1 MGLIYSGKLWMIQ
14 RFISGF
20 SNNSFLVTC
29 KRTNES
35 IIIDTPDN
43 PVDLLNSSKNFLIVG
58 IFITHGH
65 SDHLEGFKD
74 VYDRYQVP
82 VGIGNNDINSLPLRP
97 KEYIN
102 VLNLSHCSITDK
114 GFRYPMFKIQMRFD
128 DQTEDVEVKM
138 PYITLVKM
146 MEIVTTRI
154 SPEDL
159 SNEDSIGE
167 SVLKE
172 FVFRLFT
179 LNDDLL
185 QEIHLQ
191 EAQSAI
197 EEVENIIRKTREG

>member
-1 MGLIYSGKLWMIQ
+1 
-14 RFISGF
+14 
-20 SNNSFLVTC
+20 
-29 KRTNES
+29 
-35 IIIDTPDN
+35 
-43 PVDLLNSSKNFLIVG
+43 
-58 IFITHGH
+58 
-65 SDHLEGFKD
+65 
-74 VYDRYQVP
+74 
-82 VGIGNNDINSLPLRP
+82 
-97 KEYIN
+97 
-102 VLNLSHCSITDK
+102 
-114 GFRYPMFKIQMRFD
+114 MFKIQMRFD

-172 FVFRLFT
+172 FVSRLFS

-197 EEVENIIRKTREG
+197 EEVENIIRETREG

>member
-1 MGLIYSGKLWMIQ
+1 
-14 RFISGF
+14 
-20 SNNSFLVTC
+20 
-29 KRTNES
+29 
-35 IIIDTPDN
+35 
-43 PVDLLNSSKNFLIVG
+43 
-58 IFITHGH
+58 
-65 SDHLEGFKD
+65 
-74 VYDRYQVP
+74 
-82 VGIGNNDINSLPLRP
+82 
-97 KEYIN
+97 
-102 VLNLSHCSITDK
+102 
-114 GFRYPMFKIQMRFD
+114 MFKIQMRFD

-172 FVFRLFT
+172 FVFKLFT

>member
-35 IIIDTPDN
+35 IIIDTPAN

-82 VGIGNNDINSLPLRP
+82 VGIGNNDITTEGTFTNLNSYYNR
-97 KEYIN
+97 
-102 VLNLSHCSITDK
+102 
-114 GFRYPMFKIQMRFD
+114 
-128 DQTEDVEVKM
+128 
-138 PYITLVKM
+138 
-146 MEIVTTRI
+146 
-154 SPEDL
+154 
-159 SNEDSIGE
+159 
-167 SVLKE
+167 
-172 FVFRLFT
+172 
-179 LNDDLL
+179 
-185 QEIHLQ
+185 
-191 EAQSAI
+191 
-197 EEVENIIRKTREG
+197 

>member
-1 MGLIYSGKLWMIQ
+1 
-14 RFISGF
+14 
-20 SNNSFLVTC
+20 
-29 KRTNES
+29 
-35 IIIDTPDN
+35 
-43 PVDLLNSSKNFLIVG
+43 
-58 IFITHGH
+58 
-65 SDHLEGFKD
+65 
-74 VYDRYQVP
+74 
-82 VGIGNNDINSLPLRP
+82 
-97 KEYIN
+97 
-102 VLNLSHCSITDK
+102 
-114 GFRYPMFKIQMRFD
+114 MRFD

-172 FVFRLFT
+172 FVFKLFT

>member
-1 MGLIYSGKLWMIQ
+1 
-14 RFISGF
+14 
-20 SNNSFLVTC
+20 
-29 KRTNES
+29 
-35 IIIDTPDN
+35 
-43 PVDLLNSSKNFLIVG
+43 
-58 IFITHGH
+58 
-65 SDHLEGFKD
+65 
-74 VYDRYQVP
+74 
-82 VGIGNNDINSLPLRP
+82 
-97 KEYIN
+97 
-102 VLNLSHCSITDK
+102 
-114 GFRYPMFKIQMRFD
+114 MFKIQMRFD

-159 SNEDSIGE
+159 SNEDSIAE

-172 FVFRLFT
+172 FVSRLFS

-197 EEVENIIRKTREG
+197 EEVENIIRETKEG

>member
-1 MGLIYSGKLWMIQ
+1 
-14 RFISGF
+14 
-20 SNNSFLVTC
+20 
-29 KRTNES
+29 
-35 IIIDTPDN
+35 
-43 PVDLLNSSKNFLIVG
+43 
-58 IFITHGH
+58 
-65 SDHLEGFKD
+65 
-74 VYDRYQVP
+74 
-82 VGIGNNDINSLPLRP
+82 
-97 KEYIN
+97 
-102 VLNLSHCSITDK
+102 
-114 GFRYPMFKIQMRFD
+114 MFKIQMRFD

-172 FVFRLFT
+172 FVSRLFS

>member
-1 MGLIYSGKLWMIQ
+1 
-14 RFISGF
+14 
-20 SNNSFLVTC
+20 
-29 KRTNES
+29 
-35 IIIDTPDN
+35 
-43 PVDLLNSSKNFLIVG
+43 
-58 IFITHGH
+58 
-65 SDHLEGFKD
+65 
-74 VYDRYQVP
+74 
-82 VGIGNNDINSLPLRP
+82 
-97 KEYIN
+97 
-102 VLNLSHCSITDK
+102 
-114 GFRYPMFKIQMRFD
+114 MFKIQMRFD
-128 DQTEDVEVKM
+128 DQTDDVEVKM
-138 PYITLVKM
+138 SYIILVKM
-146 MEIVTTRI
+146 MEIVTARI